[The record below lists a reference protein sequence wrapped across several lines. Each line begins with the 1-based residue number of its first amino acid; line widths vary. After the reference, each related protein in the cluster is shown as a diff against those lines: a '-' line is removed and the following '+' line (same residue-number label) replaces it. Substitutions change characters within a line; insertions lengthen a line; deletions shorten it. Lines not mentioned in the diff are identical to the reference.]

1 MKNWDKI
8 LDDFARKCK
17 GGAPDMTN
25 PRHLAL
31 LRESLIKFGW
41 KENAMNAFI
50 GNLREGKEVI
60 VEKRKPGEIWK
71 TKSGWAG
78 LKPGEKSAQYGMD
91 SEETAQA
98 YVSGQDGG
106 EEKLRNISKENQR
119 KVDDFRKRYENNKE
133 FLSEEQQELMEDA
146 IDKIEVIYD
155 DDATEEEKKEAA
167 EWLITNMKM
176 STNSNGKK
184 AYFNALGGNRKIISG
199 NAGTNNSAD
208 LVEQVSKHA
217 EMKQYN
223 ARGVNQS
230 LTTAAK
236 PDLGKE
242 NEVKPRDKKGNVTN
256 PKIEKFFQD
265 HPILSRIRPGL
276 WGIFG
281 VRSRAEGDPEEGPF
295 TGPIKMPSNEHANEY
310 LQQSFN
316 NPALQNTINVAREH
330 AKEGNIDTGV
340 VTALEKHQ
348 ENLSKIKPP
357 EYEIPSDEAADAIAK
372 SYQDMMLD
380 LHKADPDVASA
391 IMKQLAENRLYEE
404 ELARGEEVYLPSN
417 GTFPGGDKIKVD
429 GTLERVTLVSC
440 KWGKSGRTYG
450 CPANAKAVTD
460 LHPNP
465 NKRNNQ
471 GQYIGEDGFTL
482 LINDDLIRGKDKEET
497 TQKTDDFMK
506 NTLDE
511 VGLGDVLSDDE
522 RREVAT
528 VVAEHMEAIDKI
540 KKKLEGVT
548 PAEKYWKLFDLA
560 LRGSPDDPPAVGK
573 DGKPIPKKDR
583 RPSLEEQSKRKMGKI
598 MTPEKVAAL
607 VGENNVGNFLDR
619 NGNVS
624 PDAVMGM
631 VEIANNIRTACDPE
645 DSPAYGLSHNKQFYS
660 DTGKPKSVTQE
671 GSCNPDDYSITVRNH
686 RTAGRSGGG
695 IQLSYTGD
703 GTPPETNVEDDGLR
717 TNVETG
723 TEIET

>member
-1 MKNWDKI
+1 
-8 LDDFARKCK
+8 
-17 GGAPDMTN
+17 MT
-25 PRHLAL
+25 
-31 LRESLIKFGW
+31 
-41 KENAMNAFI
+41 
-50 GNLREGKEVI
+50 EV
-60 VEKRKPGEIWK
+60 G
-71 TKSGWAG
+71 
-78 LKPGEKSAQYGMD
+78 
-91 SEETAQA
+91 
-98 YVSGQDGG
+98 
-106 EEKLRNISKENQR
+106 
-119 KVDDFRKRYENNKE
+119 
-133 FLSEEQQELMEDA
+133 
-146 IDKIEVIYD
+146 
-155 DDATEEEKKEAA
+155 
-167 EWLITNMKM
+167 
-176 STNSNGKK
+176 
-184 AYFNALGGNRKIISG
+184 
-199 NAGTNNSAD
+199 
-208 LVEQVSKHA
+208 KHA
-217 EMKQYN
+217 EMKQYD
-223 ARGVNQS
+223 ARGTNQS

-242 NEVKPRDKKGNVTN
+242 NEVKPRDEKGNVTN

-281 VRSRAEGDPEEGPF
+281 VRSRAAGDPAAGPF
-295 TGPIKMPSNEHANEY
+295 TGPTKMPSNEYANEY

-316 NPALQNTINVAREH
+316 NPALQNTIKVAKDH
-330 AKEGNIDTGV
+330 AEKGNIDPGV

-548 PAEKYWKLFDLA
+548 PAEKYWKLFDQA
-560 LRGSPDDPPAVGK
+560 LRGSPDDPPAVDKRKTIKDPKTGEEISNPTYGK
-573 DGKPIPKKDR
+573 AIPKEDR

-631 VEIANNIRTACDPE
+631 IEIANNIRTACEPE

-660 DTGKPKSVTQE
+660 DTGEPKSVTQD
-671 GSCNPDDYSITVRNH
+671 GSCNPNDYSITVRNH
-686 RTAGRSGGG
+686 RTVGRSGGG